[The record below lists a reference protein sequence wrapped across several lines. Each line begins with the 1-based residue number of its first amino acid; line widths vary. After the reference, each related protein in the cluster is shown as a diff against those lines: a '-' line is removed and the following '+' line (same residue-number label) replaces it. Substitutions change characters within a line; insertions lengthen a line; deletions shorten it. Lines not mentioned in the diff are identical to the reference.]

1 MSRHYMP
8 LFLSA
13 AFTVSIF
20 KKLILKRRI
29 LCDRLNNIFNFIN
42 YRKIIIY
49 FFFDAKKILKTFVY
63 LLRIIRNKDLLGFK
77 KN

>member
-49 FFFDAKKILKTFVY
+49 FFDTKKILKTLIY